1 MSAKKLVPLLLL
13 LAISFLIMTYQSKK
27 GTIAPF
33 RFLGNTLIGINSI
46 LHSFSA
52 SVKEP
57 FRKIALRDEENRK
70 LRGEVDR
77 LLLEQQRYREVFLE
91 NQRLRDVLSLK
102 EKEKRYITTARII
115 SRGPDNWSNTL
126 IIDKGRHA
134 GITKDMSVITP
145 KGLVGKITL
154 ATDNKAYV
162 LLLNDINFSVSV
174 KIQETRKEGI
184 LAGTGSDCIL
194 KYIPQEDVV
203 KKGDLLVTSGLDG
216 LFPFELPV
224 GYISRVSK
232 QETGIFQDIEIK
244 PFQDLTKLDEV
255 IIVRR

>member
-1 MSAKKLVPLLLL
+1 MSVKRLLPLLLL
-13 LAISFLIMTYQSKK
+13 LVVSFILMTYQGKK
-27 GTIAPF
+27 GIIAPF
-33 RFLGNTLIGINSI
+33 RFLGNALININGIV
-46 LHSFSA
+46 HSFSI

-70 LRGEVDR
+70 LRGEVDS

-91 NQRLRDVLSLK
+91 NQRLRDILSLK
-102 EKEKRYITTARII
+102 EKEKRYITAARII

-134 GITKDMSVITP
+134 GIAKDMSVITP

-154 ATDNKAYV
+154 ATDNQAYV

-184 LAGTGSDCIL
+184 LAGTGSGCIL

-203 KKGDLLVTSGLDG
+203 KKGEILVTSGLDG

-224 GYISRVSK
+224 GYISRISK
-232 QETGIFQDIEIK
+232 KVTGIFQDIEIK

-255 IIVRR
+255 IIVKR